1 MKPELE
7 KYLKKLSKENL
18 IKIQTEFNT
27 GKYELINQISE
38 YIILEFGIDPILA
51 STIVRNKIQEILA
64 NKYVKFLKLKNIK
77 KGKK

>member
-27 GKYELINQISE
+27 GKYELVNQISE

>member
-27 GKYELINQISE
+27 GKYELVNQISE

-77 KGKK
+77 KVKK